1 MLGHANTTITE
12 DVYIDDQ
19 NDVIDLSSIM
29 NSYSKTIFSKIQES
43 DNKIVSEVVLRKIPL
58 LQCGSYYIQR

>member
-29 NSYSKTIFSKIQES
+29 NSYSKIQES
-43 DNKIVSEVVLRKIPL
+43 DNKIASEVVDLSKIVDFL
-58 LQCGSYYIQR
+58 T

>member
-12 DVYIDDQ
+12 DVYIDAQ

-43 DNKIVSEVVLRKIPL
+43 DNKIASEVVDLSKIVDFL
-58 LQCGSYYIQR
+58 T